1 MKSKFVWTKKDLLGL
16 EYLTKEE
23 IEHILSTAES
33 FKEVTTRE
41 IKKVPALRGKTV
53 VNLFY
58 EPSTRTRVS
67 FEVAAKR
74 LSADVINI
82 ATETSSVKK
91 GETLIDTGRNI
102 EALKVDIIVMRHNY
116 SGAAIMLARNVNAS
130 VVNAGDG
137 WHEHPTQ
144 ALLDIFTLK
153 EKLARIEGLNISIV
167 GDISHSRVARSNI
180 WGLTKL
186 GAKVTVC
193 APKMLIPAEIE
204 KMGVNITDDI
214 DEALHKADAINV
226 LRMQF
231 ERDEKN
237 AFPKQLEYFK
247 NFGITKERLQKA
259 KSDIVVMHPGP
270 INRGIEISSEVADGP
285 NSVILEQVTNG
296 IAVRMAVLFL
306 VGQAK
311 ESVKK

>member
-1 MKSKFVWTKKDLLGL
+1 MDWKRKDLLGL
-16 EYLTKEE
+16 EDLSREE
-23 IEHILSTAES
+23 IELILDTAES
-33 FKEVTTRE
+33 FKEVSTRE
-41 IKKVPALRGKTV
+41 IKKVPALRGKTA

-82 ATETSSVKK
+82 SVETSSVKK

-102 EALKVDIIVMRHNY
+102 QALKADIIIIRHAY
-116 SGAAIMLARNVNAS
+116 SGAAAILARNVDLS

-144 ALLDIFTLK
+144 ALLDMFTLK
-153 EKLARIEGLNISIV
+153 EKLGRIEGLNVSIV
-167 GDISHSRVARSNI
+167 GDIAHSRVARSNI
-180 WGLTKL
+180 WGLAKL

-193 APKMLIPAEIE
+193 APKMLIPPGIE
-204 KMGVNITDDI
+204 QMGAKVCYDI
-214 DEALHKADAINV
+214 EEALRNADAVNV

-231 ERDEKN
+231 ERDSQE
-237 AFPKQLEYFK
+237 AFPKQLEYFQK
-247 NFGITKERLQKA
+247 YGITRERIAQA
-259 KSDIVVMHPGP
+259 KKNIVVMHPGP
-270 INRGIEISSEVADGP
+270 INRGIEIASEVADGK

-306 VGQAK
+306 VSQANEK
-311 ESVKK
+311 T